1 MDNRIIID
9 GKDAILGRVCTYA
22 AKQAL
27 LGQNVQVINCEEM
40 VVSGKKNPIIENYT
54 RRIDRKAP
62 NKGPFLYRRPD
73 FFVRRTIRGMLPWK
87 RYRGRE
93 AYKLVKC
100 HIGVPETL
108 KSEKAVHVKDI
119 SASKLKIDHVK
130 VKEICRSIGSKV

>member
-1 MDNRIIID
+1 MIID
-9 GKDAILGRVCTYA
+9 AKNTLLGRLCSYA

-27 LGQNVQVINCEEM
+27 LGHNVEVINSEEA
-40 VVSGKKNPIIENYT
+40 VVSGTKANILANYEK
-54 RRIDRKAP
+54 RIDRKAP

-130 VKEICRSIGSKV
+130 VKEICRSIGSKA